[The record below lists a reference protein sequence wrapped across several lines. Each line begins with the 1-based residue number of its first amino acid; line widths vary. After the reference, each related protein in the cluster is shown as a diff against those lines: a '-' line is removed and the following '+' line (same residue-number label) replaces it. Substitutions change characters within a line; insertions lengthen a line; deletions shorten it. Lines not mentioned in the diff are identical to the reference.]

1 MYGTYINKQ
10 LLDDDPTVVIK
21 RCFQRTIIQDV
32 PKLSLYIYTLFRDS
46 SGENWVEHK
55 ETVDRQISQIVNQ
68 DNKIK
73 SKTKNAWE
81 KWMGTLKEK
90 VNDHGE

>member
-1 MYGTYINKQ
+1 M
-10 LLDDDPTVVIK
+10 
-21 RCFQRTIIQDV
+21 
-32 PKLSLYIYTLFRDS
+32 
-46 SGENWVEHK
+46 EHK
-55 ETVDRQISQIVNQ
+55 ETVDSQISQIVNQ